1 MFKVKEGKVAK
12 ILIID
17 DDAGMRRTVSR
28 ILATAGHEVIEA
40 SDGVEGVDLFRKNQ
54 PDVVVTD
61 IIMPKKEGIET
72 ILDLRREHPSTLILV
87 ISGGA
92 TVPTESLVPLDYL
105 GMAKALGADGVL
117 AKPFRAA
124 DLLQEIDNL
133 LGRGTGGIGG
143 AEVQ

>member
-1 MFKVKEGKVAK
+1 MIKIREGKVAK

-17 DDAGMRRTVSR
+17 DDPGMRRTISR
-28 ILATAGHEVIEA
+28 ILARAGHEVIEA
-40 SDGVEGVDLFRKNQ
+40 PDGEEGVDLFRKNH
-54 PDVVVTD
+54 PDIVVTD

-72 ILDLRREHPSTLILV
+72 ILDIRREHPSTLILA

-92 TVPTESLVPLDYL
+92 TIPDESRVSLDYL
-105 GMAKALGADGVL
+105 GLAKGLGADRVL

-124 DLLQEIDNL
+124 ALLQEIGNL
-133 LGRGTGGIGG
+133 LDRGAQGIGG

>member
-1 MFKVKEGKVAK
+1 MAI

-17 DDAGMRRTVSR
+17 DDPGMRRTVSR
-28 ILATAGHEVIEA
+28 ILASAGHEVIEA
-40 SDGVEGVDLFRKNQ
+40 SDGLEGVDLFRSNH
-54 PDVVVTD
+54 PDIVVTD

-72 ILDLRREHPSTLILV
+72 ILDLRQENPSTLILA

-92 TVPTESLVPLDYL
+92 TNSGGSLVPLDYL
-105 GMAKALGADGVL
+105 GLAKGLGADGVL

-133 LGRGTGGIGG
+133 LCRGSRGTGG

>member
-1 MFKVKEGKVAK
+1 VAK

-17 DDAGMRRTVSR
+17 DDPGMRRTVSR
-28 ILATAGHEVIEA
+28 ILARAGHEVIEA
-40 SDGVEGVDLFRKNQ
+40 SDGEEGMDSFRKNH
-54 PDVVVTD
+54 PDIVVTD

-72 ILDLRREHPSTLILV
+72 ILDLRREHPSTLILA

-92 TVPTESLVPLDYL
+92 TNTSGPLVPLDYL
-105 GMAKALGADGVL
+105 GLAESLGADGVL

-124 DLLQEIDNL
+124 ALLQEIDKL
-133 LGRGTGGIGG
+133 LGRGARATGK